1 MEPTTEASLHQ
12 QLNQQQHLLPLEV
25 RLQQALL
32 AVHRLEHQRVHLEVN
47 PVDQHR
53 ASQHYNKGE
62 TSC

>member
-1 MEPTTEASLHQ
+1 
-12 QLNQQQHLLPLEV
+12 
-25 RLQQALL
+25 LL